1 MKKIIFALV
10 ASVFLSNAFFVAVPY
25 ARAQN
30 ATPTMSEL
38 VELLITL
45 GVIPADKIATART
58 ISGLSSVPSKAI
70 IPTCTAWANKDT
82 VVVDETFVV
91 SWSSSASVRY
101 ATGKFG
107 DKESANG
114 SQTISSGVPGMYV
127 YPIKVYDEKGNT
139 GVCEARVLVTEK
151 KNTAPLAPTVLNKN
165 SLFVNVLGE
174 GHIISQGS
182 PRRISCGS
190 LKKDCEATYA
200 TGTLVTLTVTKGP
213 APLWQGCESVSKN
226 GYNCKLRVNTGS
238 QSVQADFKK
247 VSATNAPTCTLTTDK
262 NSYVFG
268 ETVRLSWK
276 SAGASYAAFQEDT
289 SGKDYIKL
297 PGDKLDTSGTHS
309 LKANLKGNA
318 PVTLKVYGA
327 YGTGTC
333 SVVIPTV
340 SNEAK
345 LQINPHHESE
355 IGLTILKNEYVDKTL
370 MSFTIDADESSDDVV
385 LQKVPIYISLPY
397 VKAGFW
403 NDMIKHVLLVS
414 DKMQDSIL
422 MSSDVQTNL
431 EGGSIN
437 GFPTNR
443 IKVVFD
449 TSSNPKTFTIPRGVT
464 RTYRVVAMFNPMSI
478 VGGFG
483 NSNEGY
489 VEAEIGS
496 IASNA
501 IISDTWGRKGSTL
514 YVKAENR

>member
-10 ASVFLSNAFFVAVPY
+10 AAVFLYNAFFVAVPY

-45 GVIPADKIATART
+45 GVIPADKVDVARQ
-58 ISGLSSVPSKAI
+58 ISSMSSKTTTQALKNI

-91 SWSSSASVRY
+91 SWSSSANVRY

-107 DKESANG
+107 DKDLANG
-114 SQTISSGVPGMYV
+114 SQAISSGVPGMYV

-139 GVCEARVLVTEK
+139 GGCEARVLVTEK
-151 KNTAPLAPTVLNKN
+151 KNTVPTLPPVPTVSNKN
-165 SLFVNVLGE
+165 FLSVNVLGK

-213 APLWQGCESVSKN
+213 APFWQGCESVSKN
-226 GYNCKLRVNTGS
+226 GYNCKLRVNMSG
-238 QSVQADFKK
+238 QLVQADFEK
-247 VSATNAPTCTLTTDK
+247 VSAKNAPTCTLTTDK

-276 SAGASYAAFQEDT
+276 SVGASYAAFQEDT

-297 PGDKLDTSGTHS
+297 PGDKLNTSGTHS
-309 LKANLKGNA
+309 LNADFTGNA

-385 LQKVPIYISLPY
+385 LQKVPIYIY
-397 VKAGFW
+397 HF
-403 NDMIKHVLLVS
+403 
-414 DKMQDSIL
+414 L
-422 MSSDVQTNL
+422 M
-431 EGGSIN
+431 
-437 GFPTNR
+437 
-443 IKVVFD
+443 
-449 TSSNPKTFTIPRGVT
+449 
-464 RTYRVVAMFNPMSI
+464 
-478 VGGFG
+478 
-483 NSNEGY
+483 
-489 VEAEIGS
+489 
-496 IASNA
+496 
-501 IISDTWGRKGSTL
+501 
-514 YVKAENR
+514 